1 MSKFK
6 TKNIMALIIALVAGF
21 AIATLINQNQPT
33 ATTAHA
39 EQTTAPTKIKTFSK
53 TGPDKVPTSAVD
65 KQVNKFLQTHDG
77 HIVNAQ
83 TTSTKSNK
91 IGEWYNYSYT
101 VTVSYQ

>member
-1 MSKFK
+1 MSILKR
-6 TKNIMALIIALVAGF
+6 KNIIAIIIALVAGF

-53 TGPDKVPTSAVD
+53 TSPNKMPTSAVD
-65 KQVNKFLQTHDG
+65 KEVNKFLQTHDG

-83 TTSTKSNK
+83 TTSTQSERVN
-91 IGEWYNYSYT
+91 EWYHYSYT